1 MVPGPLS
8 TRGASACLGRPS
20 SRFGLAM
27 GLLASSVTS
36 VCLCKNSY
44 CLLWAETLC
53 AEFLSFIKSC
63 DCLSDPDGWHP
74 ILRVRTQVK
83 EQLAQGHVVLDRG
96 MEKNLGLASSEA
108 QAVHRERLIIDTPE
122 NTIGRCGG
130 HLF

>member
-8 TRGASACLGRPS
+8 ARGASACLGRPS

-27 GLLASSVTS
+27 GLLASPVTS

-53 AEFLSFIKSC
+53 AEFLCFIKSC
-63 DCLSDPDGWHP
+63 DCLSDPDGWYP

-83 EQLAQGHVVLDRG
+83 EQLAQGHAGPGSGDGKKSRSCARPPKPKLY
-96 MEKNLGLASSEA
+96 
-108 QAVHRERLIIDTPE
+108 
-122 NTIGRCGG
+122 IGND
-130 HLF
+130 L